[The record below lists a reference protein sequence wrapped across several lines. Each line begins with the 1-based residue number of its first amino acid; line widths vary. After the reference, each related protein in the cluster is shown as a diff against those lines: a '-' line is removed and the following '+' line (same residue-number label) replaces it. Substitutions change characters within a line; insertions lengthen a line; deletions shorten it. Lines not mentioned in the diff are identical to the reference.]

1 MSVLEKLASALGR
14 NDEVPNIE
22 LAAELAKSGDTAAIA
37 TLAGGLLGRVTAV
50 QNDAIKVLYEIGAVR
65 PEFIRPHADAFFDAL
80 KSRNNRLVWGAMTAL
95 DTLAATAPDRIAG
108 RLPEILDAA
117 DRGSVIAK
125 DKAVSILATL
135 AAQPR
140 PVVAA
145 WERLIAILHTSA
157 DNQTPMYAELALR
170 AAPMNDAAALIEV
183 IQLRM
188 ERMGQPAKRA
198 RLEKVLR
205 SLAKPAKK

>member
-1 MSVLEKLASALGR
+1 MSVLARLASALGR
-14 NDEVPNIE
+14 NDEAPNVD
-22 LAAELAKSGDTAAIA
+22 LAAELAKDSDSAAIA
-37 TLAGGLLGRVTAV
+37 VLASALSERASAV

-65 PEFIRPHADAFFDAL
+65 PDLILGHADAFFAAL

-95 DTLAATAPDRIAG
+95 DTLAATAPERVAG
-108 RLPEILDAA
+108 RLPELLDAA

-140 PVVAA
+140 PVTVA
-145 WERLIAILHTSA
+145 WERLIAILRTSA
-157 DNQTPMYAELALR
+157 DNQTPMYAEQALR
-170 AAPMNDAAALIEV
+170 AAPMNDAVALAEV
-183 IQLRM
+183 VRLRAEKM
-188 ERMGQPAKRA
+188 HQPAKRA

-205 SLAKPAKK
+205 RLAKPEN